1 MHRIFIV
8 RYGSQKPEGVTVQG
22 LSVLCGLIFRVAFLL
37 MLHVFPTILINQ
49 CLSFGQFRFSVTL
62 DLSWLLHN
70 YVFQM

>member
-22 LSVLCGLIFRVAFLL
+22 LSVLCGLIVRVAFLL

-49 CLSFGQFRFSVTL
+49 CLSFGHFRFSVTL